1 MNDVMLV
8 SFFDELHKIAESN
21 SVVAGTSI
29 GKPAPVASG
38 MSVTKQIGSA
48 SRSPTKPTNYTVVH
62 NQSPEAALG
71 TADSSKAVLPPPVRA

>member
-1 MNDVMLV
+1 MDDVMLA
-8 SFFDELHKIAESN
+8 SFFSEMRKIAESN

-29 GKPAPVASG
+29 GKPAPISTG
-38 MSVTKQIGSA
+38 MNISKQIGSA
-48 SRSPTKPTNYTVVH
+48 SKAPTKPTNYSVVH